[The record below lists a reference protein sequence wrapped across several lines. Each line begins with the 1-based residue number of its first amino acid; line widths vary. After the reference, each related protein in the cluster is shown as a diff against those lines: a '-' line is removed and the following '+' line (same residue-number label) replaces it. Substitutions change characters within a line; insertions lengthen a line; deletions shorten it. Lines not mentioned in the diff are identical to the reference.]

1 MSGNRSIRKR
11 KTLKKDSENGECL
24 WRGGG
29 WLEPGIGGGGRGEG
43 VRGSTRCKGLQ
54 GHHRV
59 KAQGQGSRS
68 LSDEIAMHGSLTLIT
83 IMSPLLRKLHRER
96 LPITLGENNDV
107 LGRNKVHFHLP
118 LIEIVST
125 SKGRLLSF

>member
-1 MSGNRSIRKR
+1 MEG
-11 KTLKKDSENGECL
+11 
-24 WRGGG
+24 RGLVRARY
-29 WLEPGIGGGGRGEG
+29 WGRGLGEG
-43 VRGSTRCKGLQ
+43 VKGSTRCKGLQ